1 MLLGGAVKLLAV
13 VVTAGAAGIL
23 LGVAMAELTGDDA
36 APSPS
41 AAVPTSSTPRAT
53 TATPAATAPATTEKV
68 RVAVRSAT
76 ARPPANGAEQG
87 SRLTVRA
94 SIENASG
101 RAIRPKQPELLVDDL
116 RVAVAVESSS
126 AGGELLAP
134 SLADGAA
141 AAGTLRFDVPS
152 VSPSDLAAARVRLRI
167 AGKIVVLSPKLA
179 ETAPGG

>member
-1 MLLGGAVKLLAV
+1 LRLPSFGRAHFGPSRSAILLRGAAKLVAV
-13 VVTAGAAGIL
+13 LVAAGAAGIL
-23 LGVAMAELTGDDA
+23 LGLAMAELTGDDA
-36 APSPS
+36 APTPS

-53 TATPAATAPATTEKV
+53 TATAPATTEKV

-116 RVAVAVESSS
+116 RVAVAPESSS

-134 SLADGAA
+134 SLADGAT
-141 AAGTLRFDVPS
+141 AAGTLRFDVPLS
-152 VSPSDLAAARVRLRI
+152 SRSSCREALR
-167 AGKIVVLSPKLA
+167 
-179 ETAPGG
+179 